1 VLDRKDEFRR
11 VAIPSHRLTPLK
23 KEWINIY
30 TPLVEMAGLQVR
42 MNMKRK
48 CVEIKVSGG
57 DRRSRGGSAIPFF
70 PFRLGVV
77 ADGFAWS
84 CIQTSKHTQDIGQIQ
99 KGADFVKAFA
109 LGFDVNVRA

>member
-1 VLDRKDEFRR
+1 
-11 VAIPSHRLTPLK
+11 
-23 KEWINIY
+23 
-30 TPLVEMAGLQVR
+30 MAGLQVR

-77 ADGFAWS
+77 ADGFA
-84 CIQTSKHTQDIGQIQ
+84 
-99 KGADFVKAFA
+99 
-109 LGFDVNVRA
+109 